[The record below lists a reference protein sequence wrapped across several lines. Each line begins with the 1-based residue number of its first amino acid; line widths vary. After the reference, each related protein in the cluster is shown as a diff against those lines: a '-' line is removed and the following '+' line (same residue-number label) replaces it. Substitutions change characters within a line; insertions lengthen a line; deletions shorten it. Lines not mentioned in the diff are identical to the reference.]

1 MIEHQ
6 GLWDYPISSLIF
18 EMTVVLGVISFAA
31 FVIVFPLGY
40 ITITNIL
47 YKTTTSRRYG
57 YHDSNEVMR

>member
-1 MIEHQ
+1 
-6 GLWDYPISSLIF
+6 
-18 EMTVVLGVISFAA
+18 MTVVLGVISFAA